1 MPDRHSLQVLLQP
14 VLLAEFSGLAKRR
27 GLERQN
33 RLTVDFQHEDGRR
46 WRVGLSEAPLPR
58 LVEAPLAKLGRP
70 SGRSALAFRTFLNP
84 WRMHRSSYRSEPR
97 QTPYARAA
105 RLAMFVESKS
115 DLDQAADGIDVF
127 VTILLVLEILIRMN
141 LICVRQF

>member
-1 MPDRHSLQVLLQP
+1 LQP

-70 SGRSALAFRTFLNP
+70 SGQSALAFRTFLTRGGCIAHLIDLSQGKLLCARGSSSNV
-84 WRMHRSSYRSEPR
+84 RRIEVRS
-97 QTPYARAA
+97 
-105 RLAMFVESKS
+105 
-115 DLDQAADGIDVF
+115 
-127 VTILLVLEILIRMN
+127 
-141 LICVRQF
+141 